1 MIFLRTLGPIDLHGS
16 GGEDLR
22 AVIAQPK
29 RLALLCYLALA
40 KGSYVRRESVIS
52 VFWPESD
59 EERGRASFRQA
70 IRFLRQSLGSGV
82 IENRGSD
89 EIAIAD
95 GSMWCDA
102 LAFQEALKNEDFT
115 GALDLYKG
123 HLLEGMNVSDAPEF
137 ERWADE
143 WREHFRREAAMAASR
158 LSARREREMDLSGA
172 IESVRHGLAISRLD
186 ESLMRRLLF
195 LLDQQGERALAVSTY
210 DSFAHRL
217 ALELDVDPS
226 PETRALIDVIRSR
239 AASESAAD
247 VPPKAPPISLAVPG
261 REVLAVHSL
270 PSALGPFPLRG
281 GALQS
286 QPAHASRVEPSSPG
300 RSSVQRRLLVPAL
313 ALIIIILAAV
323 VWLVDPTPGPHSIQP
338 VMVVPFD
345 NRTGEASLD
354 VLGGMA
360 ADWITQG
367 IARTGAFEVVPATA
381 VMSAQRFVS
390 DEGVSDGGINAL
402 RLVIRETGAASVVRG
417 AFYVQGDSMYLHAS
431 VIRVRDSRILAEIRP
446 VSVAAGDALEGVQ
459 EVQRRVLAA
468 LAPLSDAPSHAR
480 AAATPPTFESY
491 ASYLAGMEAF
501 VRGDVNTAIQHFTR
515 SAQADSAYL
524 LPVLSLAIMH
534 MNLGD
539 FSIAD
544 SIASALHP
552 RREALGA
559 LENLTLTAVQGWL
572 RGDDASVYEAMKRHR
587 RIAPGTIGHYQL
599 AEQARRLNRPA
610 EAIRVLQELGPERG
624 ELRGWVYYWRE
635 LTASR
640 NMLGQ
645 HRRELTAARRARALY
660 PDHASVLFYEARAH
674 AALGRTRD
682 LERLASERAALSSD
696 DPVGAGQ
703 FFTSI
708 ANELRAN
715 GHHADAKRFDDR
727 AIAWWRGR
735 WEAER
740 SEYAFKRGEAFSFFS
755 AGLYSEAER
764 SYHHLLDIDST
775 AAPVIGYAGI
785 LAARR
790 GDTITSRS
798 MLERLERIQPRYDT
812 HRPTYWQAIIEAHLG
827 NEERAIALL
836 KESFAKGLQY
846 GPWMRSEPALEPFR
860 QYPAFRQLIAP
871 KG

>member
-137 ERWADE
+137 ERWADG

-186 ESLMRRLLF
+186 ESLIRRLLF

-300 RSSVQRRLLVPAL
+300 RTSVQRRLLVPAL

-539 FSIAD
+539 LSTAD
-544 SIASALHP
+544 SISRALQP
-552 RREALGA
+552 RRKDLGA
-559 LENLTLTAVQGWL
+559 LEDLTLTAIQGWM
-572 RGDDASVYEAMKRHR
+572 RGDDGAVYEAMKRHR
-587 RIAPGTIGHYQL
+587 TIAPGTIGHYQL

-610 EAIRVLQELGPERG
+610 EAVRVLEELGPERG
-624 ELRGWVYYWRE
+624 ELRGWVFYWRE

-645 HRRELTAARRARALY
+645 HRRELAAARRARELY
-660 PDHASVLFYEARAH
+660 PDNASVVFYEARAL
-674 AALGRTRD
+674 AALGRTRELD
-682 LERLASERAALSSD
+682 RLATDRAAMSD
-696 DPVGAGQ
+696 NDPVRVGL
-703 FFTSI
+703 FFTNV
-708 ANELRAN
+708 ANELRAH
-715 GHHADAKRFDDR
+715 GQSEAAQRFDDR
-727 AIAWWRGR
+727 AFAWWKGR
-735 WEAER
+735 SEVERSLNSLQRAEAYTHLSAGRYPEAEQ
-740 SEYAFKRGEAFSFFS
+740 
-755 AGLYSEAER
+755 
-764 SYHHLLDIDST
+764 SYGHLLGLDSM
-775 AAPVIGYAGI
+775 AVAVIGYLGV

-790 GDTITSRS
+790 GDTGAASA
-798 MLERLERIQPRYDT
+798 MLARLEQMQPRYDVFQP
-812 HRPTYWQAIIEAHLG
+812 RYWQAMVEAHLG
-827 NEERAIALL
+827 NEDRAMALL
-836 KESFAKGLQY
+836 KEAFASGLQY
-846 GPWMRSEPALEPFR
+846 GPWVYSDPVLEPFR
-860 QYPAFRQLIAP
+860 RYPAFRQLIAP